1 MHLQIALLNIFSI
14 QLSISRQALSAR
26 TACWS
31 RSEKKQGWST
41 CQFEKVSLFLAVFS
55 FSKETAVVIIV
66 LKLPTVLSSICYTK
80 EIDCVKKNLI
90 SYCAFSL
97 THHLISFLS
106 FSFFGLRVYLN
117 ASLSIS
123 FTRAS
128 NCKQAFSFLE

>member
-1 MHLQIALLNIFSI
+1 MHLRQIALLNIFLI

-41 CQFEKVSLFLAVFS
+41 CMFYVLSMLVKVSLFLAVFS
-55 FSKETAVVIIV
+55 FSKETAVVIVV

-80 EIDCVKKNLI
+80 EINCVKKNLI

-97 THHLISFLS
+97 THYLISFLS
-106 FSFFGLRVYLN
+106 FSFFGCRVYLN

-128 NCKQAFSFLE
+128 K